1 MKDKIKLV
9 HIISNL
15 SLGGAQVLLFDILHY
30 LSKKNDLEIY
40 VITID
45 SGEYIEK
52 FKKAGIKVFDLMEKG
67 LVNPK
72 IYFKMKKLLKYLNP
86 DIVHTHLNKAD
97 FYGRIAAKKTG
108 VKLIYSTCHNYSTHH
123 KGADVN
129 KISIF
134 DYIDNFVVKYSG
146 SNLIAISEI
155 VKKYLINRDNRFD
168 NITEVIYN
176 GVNISKKNYQLE
188 ENEIDLLRIK
198 YNVSKDDFLICL
210 SGRFDKQKGHLFLL
224 DALSEKIKERKN
236 IKIIMPGDGIL
247 KKEVEN
253 YISKNDLNEFVILPG
268 FHKDIEKIIEIS
280 DLTIVPSLWE
290 GFGLVV
296 IESMVKKKVVLA
308 SDTGGIPE
316 IIEHGENGY
325 LFKTLNK
332 TDFLEKFNFIYSV
345 NSNLPEIQTNALNTV
360 EMRFDINKNSEFY
373 YLSYLSKFQSISK

>member
-1 MKDKIKLV
+1 LKDKIKLV

>member
-1 MKDKIKLV
+1 LKDKIKLV

-129 KISIF
+129 KTSIF

-146 SNLIAISEI
+146 SYLIAISEI
-155 VKKYLINRDNRFD
+155 VKKYLINRDKRFD
-168 NITEVIYN
+168 SITDVIYN

-253 YISKNDLNEFVILPG
+253 YVSKNDLNEFVILPG

>member
-146 SNLIAISEI
+146 SYLIAISEI
-155 VKKYLINRDNRFD
+155 VKKYLINRDKRFD
-168 NITEVIYN
+168 SITDVIYN

-345 NSNLPEIQTNALNTV
+345 NSNLPEIQTKALNTV

>member
-129 KISIF
+129 KTSIF

-146 SNLIAISEI
+146 SYLIAISEI
-155 VKKYLINRDNRFD
+155 VKKYLINRDKRFD
-168 NITEVIYN
+168 SITDVIYN

-253 YISKNDLNEFVILPG
+253 YVSKNDLNEFVILPG

>member
-1 MKDKIKLV
+1 LKDKIKLV

-146 SNLIAISEI
+146 SYLIAISEI
-155 VKKYLINRDNRFD
+155 VKKYLINRDKRFD
-168 NITEVIYN
+168 SITDVIYN

-247 KKEVEN
+247 KK
-253 YISKNDLNEFVILPG
+253 
-268 FHKDIEKIIEIS
+268 
-280 DLTIVPSLWE
+280 
-290 GFGLVV
+290 
-296 IESMVKKKVVLA
+296 
-308 SDTGGIPE
+308 
-316 IIEHGENGY
+316 
-325 LFKTLNK
+325 
-332 TDFLEKFNFIYSV
+332 
-345 NSNLPEIQTNALNTV
+345 
-360 EMRFDINKNSEFY
+360 
-373 YLSYLSKFQSISK
+373 

>member
-1 MKDKIKLV
+1 LKDKIKLV

-146 SNLIAISEI
+146 SYLIAISEI
-155 VKKYLINRDNRFD
+155 VKKYLINRDKRFD
-168 NITEVIYN
+168 SITDVIYN

>member
-1 MKDKIKLV
+1 KDKIKLV

-146 SNLIAISEI
+146 SYLIAISEI
-155 VKKYLINRDNRFD
+155 VKKYLINRDKRFD
-168 NITEVIYN
+168 SITDVIYN

-332 TDFLEKFNFIYSV
+332 SDFLEKFNFIYSV
-345 NSNLPEIQTNALNTV
+345 NSNLPEIQTKALNTV

>member
-146 SNLIAISEI
+146 SYLIAISEI
-155 VKKYLINRDNRFD
+155 VKKYLINRDKRFD
-168 NITEVIYN
+168 SITDVIYN

-332 TDFLEKFNFIYSV
+332 SDFLEKFNFIYSV
-345 NSNLPEIQTNALNTV
+345 NSNLPEIQTKALNTV

>member
-1 MKDKIKLV
+1 LKDKIKLV

-146 SNLIAISEI
+146 SYLIAISEI
-155 VKKYLINRDNRFD
+155 VKKYLINRDKRFD
-168 NITEVIYN
+168 SITDVIYN

-332 TDFLEKFNFIYSV
+332 SDFLEKFNFIYSV
-345 NSNLPEIQTNALNTV
+345 NSNLPEIQTKALNTV

>member
-1 MKDKIKLV
+1 LKDKIKLV

-146 SNLIAISEI
+146 SYLIAISEI
-155 VKKYLINRDNRFD
+155 VKKYLINRDKRFD
-168 NITEVIYN
+168 SITDVIYN

-253 YISKNDLNEFVILPG
+253 YVSKNDLNEFVILPG

-308 SDTGGIPE
+308 SDTGG
-316 IIEHGENGY
+316 
-325 LFKTLNK
+325 
-332 TDFLEKFNFIYSV
+332 DS
-345 NSNLPEIQTNALNTV
+345 
-360 EMRFDINKNSEFY
+360 
-373 YLSYLSKFQSISK
+373 

>member
-146 SNLIAISEI
+146 SYLIAISEI
-155 VKKYLINRDNRFD
+155 VKKYLINRDKRFD
-168 NITEVIYN
+168 SITDVIYN